1 MSGWTF
7 KLKQAPLLRIDLRG
21 VLPKALA
28 TMSAAEVE
36 RLPLGHG
43 NVLAPLAEFFHVDP
57 RDGDDVLVFD
67 ADLSRFDHVGRQM
80 DGGTLIIDGHVGDHA
95 GAGLRG
101 GELQV
106 RGSAGDLTGCEM
118 AGGTIVV
125 HGDVGDFAA
134 GALPGSMEG
143 MRGGTFVV
151 RGRAGARLGDRMR
164 RGSVVVFGDA
174 GDFMAS
180 RMVAGTLA
188 LGGRCGAHPGYG
200 MRRGSV
206 VFAGPAPQAPPTF
219 VPARGEAV
227 VFWQLLARDLSRH
240 GGVFQTL
247 PSRTAQRWLGDL
259 SADGKGELIAVR

>member
-1 MSGWTF
+1 
-7 KLKQAPLLRIDLRG
+7 
-21 VLPKALA
+21 
-28 TMSAAEVE
+28 
-36 RLPLGHG
+36 
-43 NVLAPLAEFFHVDP
+43 
-57 RDGDDVLVFD
+57 
-67 ADLSRFDHVGRQM
+67 
-80 DGGTLIIDGHVGDHA
+80 
-95 GAGLRG
+95 
-101 GELQV
+101 
-106 RGSAGDLTGCEM
+106 
-118 AGGTIVV
+118 
-125 HGDVGDFAA
+125 
-134 GALPGSMEG
+134 MEG

-188 LGGRCGAHPGYG
+188 VGGRCGAHPGYG

-206 VFAGPAPQAPPTF
+206 VFAGPTPQAPPTF
-219 VPARGEAV
+219 VPARGEAA

-247 PSRTAQRWLGDL
+247 PSRAAQRWLGDL